1 MNKETIEIKVPDG
14 NYGTAE
20 SYKSLRTNLLYT
32 ENLQVITITSTIPNE
47 GKTVTAFNL
56 ANSFAQMGKR
66 VLLID
71 CDLRKSSLNRYL
83 MISKKRSGMS
93 EALTKQSQD
102 FIASTN
108 IPHLYVIMAGKNPP
122 NPTELLSGTVFD
134 TLIERLKE
142 EFDYIVIDTPPVS
155 VAMDATI
162 VGRKSDGVVLVIK
175 NEFAKK
181 KAIKRA
187 KVELER
193 NGARIVGVVLN
204 GVKKNQLDYS
214 GYGYDKYYY

>member
-1 MNKETIEIKVPDG
+1 MDKDIIEVNINNNSFG
-14 NYGTAE
+14 ASE
-20 SYKSLRTNLLYT
+20 AYKSLRTNLLYT
-32 ENLQVITITSTIPNE
+32 ENLKVITITSTIPNE

-56 ANSFAQMGKR
+56 ANSFSQMGKR

-71 CDLRKSSLNRYL
+71 CDLRKSSLNNYL
-83 MISKKRSGMS
+83 KVSKKRIGMS
-93 EALTKQSQD
+93 EVLTNQTTN

-108 IPHLYVIMAGKNPP
+108 IPNLYVIMAGKKPP
-122 NPTELLSGTVFD
+122 NPTELLSGAIFD
-134 TLIERLKE
+134 KLIESLKE
-142 EFDYIVIDTPPVS
+142 LFEYIIIDTPPVS

-162 VGRKSDGVVLVIK
+162 VGRKSDGVVLVVK

-187 KVELER
+187 KIELER

-204 GVKKNQLDYS
+204 GVKKNQLDYN